1 MATIAPHTKS
11 ARVRAKLNKLD
22 CQSWVIFKRVV
33 RADFAVGRPAKFF
46 KLPQVGLW
54 LLSNKEVGSLEL
66 VDESH
71 GTSCDIPEPHHAIIM
86 TVEEGGG
93 GRREEGR
100 REEGRRKEGR
110 EEGRRKEGG
119 REEEGRGGG
128 GRKGGRRK
136 RGKER

>member
-1 MATIAPHTKS
+1 M
-11 ARVRAKLNKLD
+11 RAKLNKLD

-100 REEGRRKEGR
+100 RKEGGR

-119 REEEGRGGG
+119 EEEGRGGG
-128 GRKGGRRK
+128 GRGRKEGGKGEGKGRERRK